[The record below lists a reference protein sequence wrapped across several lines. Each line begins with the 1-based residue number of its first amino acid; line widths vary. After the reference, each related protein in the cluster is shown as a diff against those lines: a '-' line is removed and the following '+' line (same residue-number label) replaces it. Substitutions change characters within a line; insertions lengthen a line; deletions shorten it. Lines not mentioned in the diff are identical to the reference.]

1 MTSIGKQ
8 KIHRMSSLQQIRVLL
23 QWMAT
28 IDGLTS
34 FDYLEQKKFQQYGEQ
49 EVLDCLKSGTSIYE
63 SLALMD

>member
-28 IDGLTS
+28 IDGIVS

-49 EVLDCLKSGTSIYE
+49 QVVDCFKNGTSIYE
-63 SLALMD
+63 SLSLMD